1 MKSGD
6 APMTLVART
15 APCALV
21 ASSVRCAG
29 LTATELLVTMAVAAI
44 LLVVGVPSFSAAIL
58 STRLNTQMSDFH
70 GALQRARSEAITRAS
85 PVTVCKSASGTAC
98 TSAGGWEGG
107 WIVFIDGN
115 ANGLLDAGETIV
127 RVTGALLSNYT
138 LRGSTG
144 LASVITYKPDGSAQ
158 ASGYFILCQNNTTS
172 HSRGINVNLVGRIS
186 NSSDADANGIPE
198 DDAGVDY
205 TTCTP

>member
-21 ASSVRCAG
+21 ASPVRCAG

-58 STRLNTQMSDFH
+58 STRLNTQMSDFY

-85 PVTVCKSASGTAC
+85 PVTLCKSASGTAC

-144 LASVITYKPDGSAQ
+144 LDSVITYKPDGSAQ

-172 HSRGINVNLVGRIS
+172 HARGINVNLVGRIS
-186 NSSDADANGIPE
+186 NASDADANGIPE